1 MRGGAPADGSG
12 AGSAGEPRAV
22 APVVDGAAVRW
33 AATPGAPPGPTAP
46 LLVLLHGYGSHEG
59 DLLGL
64 APHLPGGLAL
74 AAPRGPLTG
83 GPGFAWAPVATP
95 GRPEPERVRD
105 GATALLAWLDGDPRA
120 ARRPVALLG
129 FSQGGLM
136 VTQLLRTR
144 PDRFAAA
151 VVLSGFALD
160 AEEPG
165 DALLAARDPRV
176 PVLLGHGDADPVI
189 PRAATTRTAAW
200 LAEHADPEEHAY
212 PGLAHGIDARVL
224 ADVSA
229 FLARTLPL
237 G

>member
-1 MRGGAPADGSG
+1 VTADGL
-12 AGSAGEPRAV
+12 AV
-22 APVVDGAAVRW
+22 DPAAARW
-33 AATPGAPPGPTAP
+33 AATPGAGRPGPDAP

-74 AAPRGPLTG
+74 AAPRGPLLG
-83 GPGFAWAPVATP
+83 GPGFAWAPLATP
-95 GRPEPERVRD
+95 GRPEPARVR
-105 GATALLAWLDGDPRA
+105 AAAEALLAWLDGDSRVGD
-120 ARRPVALLG
+120 RPVALLG

-136 VTQLLRTR
+136 ATQLLRTR

-165 DALLAARDPRV
+165 DATLAARDPRV

-189 PRAATTRTAAW
+189 PRDATTRTAAW
-200 LAEHADPEEHAY
+200 LASHADLEHRTY
-212 PGLAHGIDARVL
+212 PGLAHAVDARVL
-224 ADVSA
+224 ADAAA
-229 FLARTLPL
+229 FLSRTLPV

>member
-1 MRGGAPADGSG
+1 VTA
-12 AGSAGEPRAV
+12 EVLAV
-22 APVVDGAAVRW
+22 DPGAARW
-33 AATPGAPPGPTAP
+33 GQTPGAAPGPGAP
-46 LLVLLHGYGSHEG
+46 LLVLLHGFGSHEG

-74 AAPRGPLTG
+74 AAPRGPLPG
-83 GPGFAWAPVATP
+83 GPGFAWAPLATP
-95 GRPEPERVRD
+95 GRPEPARVRAAA
-105 GATALLAWLDGDPRA
+105 GALLTWLDADPRVGT
-120 ARRPVALLG
+120 RPVALLG

-136 VTQLLRTR
+136 ATQLLRAR

-165 DALLAARDPRV
+165 DAVLAARDPRV

-200 LAEHADPEEHAY
+200 LESRTALEEHEYA
-212 PGLAHGIDARVL
+212 GLAHAVDARVL
-224 ADVSA
+224 ADVTA
-229 FLARTLPL
+229 FLGRIF